1 MFQNSLLHPR
11 PEWVPAALEVIA
23 RHEFLAAAQIAGRL
37 ALDHDLVEH
46 TLVALADDG
55 LLRALRLPEHPG
67 TSARIVYALARGG
80 AELLHAAGRSLAQTP
95 SIRHTTHHLAHEAE
109 KADLGLALERLADD
123 GTLRLLRFETRAAAL
138 ADATLVLARG
148 YLRRVPLV
156 ADALAVVET
165 VGRVAALLVEH
176 DRATVPIRRMRTQY
190 AGFVT
195 WWKCG
200 GPEKRFGIRSLRVL
214 TVCPTPA
221 RLRALRAAA
230 ILVAGTGGTRF
241 LWFVLAE
248 HVNPARPHAL
258 FEPHAELAV
267 PDAPPVPLLRA

>member
-11 PEWVPAALEVIA
+11 PEWVPTALELIA
-23 RHEFLAAAQIAGRL
+23 RHELLAGTQIAGRL
-37 ALDHDLVEH
+37 ALDEHAVER
-46 TLVALADDG
+46 TLAALADDG
-55 LLRALRLPEHPG
+55 LLRALHLPEHPG
-67 TSARIVYALARGG
+67 AQPRFVYALARAGSE
-80 AELLHAAGRSLAQTP
+80 ALHAAGRPLARTP
-95 SIRHTTHHLAHEAE
+95 SVRRTTIHLAHEAE
-109 KADLGLALERLADD
+109 KADLGLTLERLAES
-123 GTLRLLRFETRAAAL
+123 GTLRLLRYETRAAAL

-165 VGRVAALLVEH
+165 HGRVAALLVEH
-176 DRATVPIRRMRTQY
+176 DRGTVPTRRMRTKY
-190 AGFVT
+190 AGYLN

-200 GPEKRFGIRSLRVL
+200 GPEKRFGLRSMRVL

-230 ILVAGTGGTRF
+230 ISVAGTGGSRF

-248 HVNPARPHAL
+248 HVAPVVPEAL

-267 PDAPPVPLLRA
+267 PDAHREPLLRA